1 MRNVHENENDVLFL
15 PPSVSFISFWARRVA
30 WRRAREMASEML
42 SRVLR
47 SEPTFE
53 IQLVC
58 VALLSAVVYVFL
70 LLCNEIVSRLTK
82 DKEYIPTVIQVGK
95 HKLKGMLGVDA
106 SDELSLQ
113 FWYGRSTYREA

>member
-1 MRNVHENENDVLFL
+1 
-15 PPSVSFISFWARRVA
+15 
-30 WRRAREMASEML
+30 ML

-113 FWYGRSTYREA
+113 FWYGRITYREAYCARLLRVLSISSNQSCDAS